1 MEATAEVVAGG
12 MRSNGPTPGVFPPP
26 ESARP
31 TIYGERYVI
40 SAGHP
45 LVAMVGAQVFESGG
59 NAVDAGVTAG
69 LATAVVQADMCN
81 LGGVAPIL
89 ARTAGSDVV
98 YSVAGLGWW
107 GEAATQEAFRRRF
120 GDDTPLGPPV
130 GVVPAAVSAYV
141 RALQRFGTWRFSACA
156 ASASALARDGFCLDG
171 RLAESLAIMGR
182 GWRRW
187 PESLSVYWPDG
198 RPPRAGDRLV
208 QRALASTLDRL
219 CGAERATPGTETA
232 AAARHA
238 GLGAV
243 HDAFYRGDIAEIIA
257 RFAQERDG
265 WLTTADLGSFEA
277 EIEPAVTA
285 RLRDWEVGTPT
296 TWCQGTALLQALAIV
311 APEGIKDLG
320 HNSAAYLHLIAEAVK
335 LAFVDRERYY
345 GDPRL
350 VDVPLGFLLSAEHAA
365 ELRDAIDPATAH
377 PGVEAALGPGSGR
390 LDTTYICAVGAD
402 GTAFSAMPSDTLD
415 GSPIIPELGLMI
427 SPRGVQ
433 SRLDPHHPAC
443 LAPGKRPRITPAPA
457 IALHERRQGTA
468 DREVMAFG
476 SPGGDVILQAML
488 QGFLNTTVF
497 GMTAQQAVEPPRFAA
512 FAWPDS
518 FYPHLEL
525 PARTSLECRFGD
537 EVHAGLRRRGH
548 DVVSWPDY
556 EFDVGGLAIAI
567 DAAPRTGTGC
577 WRPARTHAES
587 AMPSADKYRYRMT
600 GGS

>member
-1 MEATAEVVAGG
+1 
-12 MRSNGPTPGVFPPP
+12 MRANGPTPGVFPPP

-45 LVAMVGAQVFESGG
+45 LVAMAGAQVFESGG
-59 NAVDAGVTAG
+59 NAVDAGVAAG
-69 LATAVVQADMCN
+69 LAATVVQADMCN
-81 LGGVAPIL
+81 LGGVAPIVV
-89 ARTAGSDVV
+89 RPAGSDVV

-107 GEAATQEAFRRRF
+107 GEAATLEAFHRRF
-120 GDDTPLGPPV
+120 GDDMPLGPPV

-141 RALQRFGTWRFSACA
+141 RVLRQFGTWTFSACA

-182 GWRRW
+182 GWGRW

-208 QRALASTLDRL
+208 QGALASTLDRL
-219 CGAERATPGTETA
+219 CEAERAAPGAETA
-232 AAARHA
+232 TARRA

-243 HDAFYRGDIAEIIA
+243 HDAFYRGDIAKIIA

-285 RLRDWEVGTPT
+285 RFRDWEVSTPT
-296 TWCQGTALLQALAIV
+296 TWCQGPALLQALAII
-311 APEGIKDLG
+311 APERIEDLG
-320 HNSAAYLHLIAEAVK
+320 HNSAAYVHLIAEAVK
-335 LAFVDRERYY
+335 LAFADRERCY
-345 GDPRL
+345 GDPRF
-350 VDVPLGFLLSAEHAA
+350 VDVPLGTLLSAEHAA
-365 ELRDAIDPATAH
+365 ELRGAIDPATAL
-377 PGVEAALGPGSGR
+377 PGVGAAMGPGSGR

-402 GTAFSAMPSDTLD
+402 GTAFSVMPSDTLD

-443 LAPGKRPRITPAPA
+443 LAPGKRPRMTPAPA
-457 IALHERRQGTA
+457 IALRNQRPGAA
-468 DREVMAFG
+468 DRQVMAFG

-488 QGFLNTTVF
+488 QGFLNVTVF
-497 GMTAQQAVEPPRFAA
+497 GMTAQQAVEAPRFAA

-518 FYPHLEL
+518 FYPHLEV
-525 PARTSLECRFGD
+525 PARASLEGRFGD
-537 EVHAGLRRRGH
+537 EVGAGLRRRGH

-556 EFDVGGLAIAI
+556 EFDAGGLAVAM
-567 DAAPRTGTGC
+567 DAEPPDGHRVLAAGADPRRIGYALG
-577 WRPARTHAES
+577 R
-587 AMPSADKYRYRMT
+587 
-600 GGS
+600 